1 MVNRKS
7 RLSINWWILAAILG
21 FYLFGAIVYPQLPD
35 RVPSHWNLSG
45 EVDGYMSKTA
55 HIIGFPSLILGIY
68 LLMTFAPLLDPK
80 PESYKKF
87 TGVFEGFRFIL
98 VVILGILYI
107 TASLVALG
115 YDLPV
120 GKTSL
125 VVIGAMLVYLGNY
138 FGKVRHNYTFGIKTP
153 WTLASEEV
161 WNKTHRVSGPLWVTT
176 GIIWMLSVFFPQ
188 RTAFFV
194 DMALLFIVSA
204 FGTIYSY
211 ILFKRL
217 NDPRS

>member
-1 MVNRKS
+1 MDKRQ
-7 RLSINWWILAAILG
+7 RLSVNWMVLAMIFGLY
-21 FYLFGAIVYPQLPD
+21 FIGAIIYPQLPD
-35 RVPSHWNLSG
+35 MVPSHWNING

-55 HIIGFPSLILGIY
+55 HIIGFPSLILGVY

-87 TGVFEGFRFIL
+87 TGVFEGFRFVL
-98 VVILGILYI
+98 VIVLGIFYMA
-107 TASLVALG
+107 TNLVALG

-120 GKTSL
+120 GKIAL
-125 VVIGAMLVYLGNY
+125 LVIGAMFVYLGNY

-161 WNKTHRVSGPLWVTT
+161 WNKTHRVSGPLWVIT
-176 GIIWMLSVFFPQ
+176 GIIWMLSVFLNE

-194 DMALLFIVSA
+194 DMALLFIVSGYGA
-204 FGTIYSY
+204 VYSY

-217 NDPRS
+217 NHPRA